1 MGSPSCIFDFGDVAA
16 AVEWVRILLYN
27 IDGDDRDDRESKA
40 MLEDSDEDDSR
51 IPPRRDNA
59 LLLLLLLFDVLQAV
73 AMDERD
79 LVAMLL
85 VVVVFAET
93 RATHLIA
100 REAPVDIILLLSY

>member
-16 AVEWVRILLYN
+16 AFEWVRILLYN
-27 IDGDDRDDRESKA
+27 IDGDDRDDRESKT

-51 IPPRRDNA
+51 SPPRRDNA
-59 LLLLLLLFDVLQAV
+59 LLLLLFDVLQAV
-73 AMDERD
+73 AMDVID

-93 RATHLIA
+93 RAMHLIA

>member
-27 IDGDDRDDRESKA
+27 IDGDDRDDRESKT

-51 IPPRRDNA
+51 SPPRRDNA
-59 LLLLLLLFDVLQAV
+59 LLLLLFDVLQAV
-73 AMDERD
+73 AMDVID

-93 RATHLIA
+93 RAMHLLMA
-100 REAPVDIILLLSY
+100 RDAPVDIILLGS

>member
-27 IDGDDRDDRESKA
+27 IDGDDRDDRESKT

-51 IPPRRDNA
+51 SPPRRDNA
-59 LLLLLLLFDVLQAV
+59 LLLLLLFDVLQAV

-93 RATHLIA
+93 RAMHLIA